1 MHPSRVFQGVAL
13 LVGLGLFMFALGIWF
28 VLPRVL
34 QLWIWPK
41 TPPLGCAF
49 VAAMLAGG
57 AAPLVWIGLS
67 GHLAAI
73 RAPMLTGVVANAG
86 IALHLFAKHARPGN
100 ERYLPFAALFAV
112 GSLLAGIAF
121 VWGKQ
126 LPPPGDRS
134 IPRLVRW
141 AFLFFAALLLPVGAA
156 LVLGLPYVFPIPLS
170 PDMAAVYGWFFLGSF
185 VYYLYGFWKPSLLNA
200 TGQML
205 SFLVY
210 DLFTIPP
217 YLTYWAVVPT
227 VFQTSL
233 NAYLAVL
240 FASAMFCGYFLLVD
254 PRTRFIANR
263 LPSERDLA
271 RAGQAQ
277 LCGRGGRPPAVAP

>member
-1 MHPSRVFQGVAL
+1 MHHSRVFQGIVL
-13 LVGLGLFMFALGIWF
+13 LVGISLLLAALGIWF
-28 VLPRVL
+28 AWPGVL
-34 QLWIWPK
+34 QFWIWPK
-41 TPPLGCAF
+41 TPPLGCVF

-100 ERYLPFAALFAV
+100 ERYLAFAALFAV

-121 VWGKQ
+121 LWGRQ
-126 LPPPGDRS
+126 LPAPGDKG
-134 IPRLVRW
+134 IPRFVRW
-141 AFLFFAALLLPVGAA
+141 AFLLFAAILLPVGAA
-156 LVLGLPYVFPIPLS
+156 LILGLPYIFPIPLS

-185 VYYLYGFWKPSLLNA
+185 VYYLYGFWKPSQLNA
-200 TGQML
+200 TGQL
-205 SFLVY
+205 FSFLVY

-217 YLTYWAVVPT
+217 YMTYRGTVPP
-227 VFQTSL
+227 VFQNSL

-240 FASAMFCGYFLLVD
+240 FGSAVFCAYYLLVD
-254 PRTRFIANR
+254 PRTRLIA
-263 LPSERDLA
+263 S
-271 RAGQAQ
+271 
-277 LCGRGGRPPAVAP
+277 GGVIASTVG

>member
-1 MHPSRVFQGVAL
+1 MHPSRAFQAVAL
-13 LVGLGLFMFALGIWF
+13 LVGLGLFTVALGIWF
-28 VLPRVL
+28 VWPWAL

-86 IALHLFAKHARPGN
+86 IALHLFVKHARPGN
-100 ERYLPFAALFAV
+100 ERYLPFATLFAV
-112 GSLLAGIAF
+112 GSVMAAIVFA
-121 VWGKQ
+121 WGRQ
-126 LPPPGDRS
+126 LPAPGDRK
-134 IPRLVRW
+134 IPCLVRW
-141 AFLFFAALLLPVGAA
+141 AFLFFAVLLLPVGAA

-170 PDMAAVYGWFFLGSF
+170 ADMAAVYGWFFLGSF
-185 VYYLYGFWKPSLLNA
+185 VYYLYGFWKPSQLNA
-200 TGQML
+200 TGQLL

-217 YLTYWAVVPT
+217 YMTYWAVVPP
-227 VFQTSL
+227 VFQNSL
-233 NAYLAVL
+233 NAYLVVL
-240 FASAMFCGYFLLVD
+240 FASAVFCAYFLLGD
-254 PRTRFIANR
+254 SRTRLIAGGGVIA
-263 LPSERDLA
+263 PT
-271 RAGQAQ
+271 AG
-277 LCGRGGRPPAVAP
+277 